1 MIEGK
6 TITPSPKLR
15 TLPVGR
21 QALSSYE
28 HGGDIYRFAAG
39 LGVSENKIVDFSA
52 SINPLGISQRVRLEI
67 CNHIGSLHNYPDSD
81 AERLSTILGKYHGVN
96 PKSIICGNGSTELI
110 YLITKALKPKNV
122 LIPTPTFSEYER
134 ACRMAN
140 FKFQISNFKLTENN
154 NFDINPD
161 EFISAM
167 KGCDTA
173 FLCNPNNPTGRL
185 LGKDSVLKI
194 AKAAK
199 KLKCYLIVDEA
210 FIDFCPEESVV
221 RSVEDNPCFIVLRS
235 MTKFYALSGLR
246 AGFGVFPL
254 NLIDRLKKFKE
265 PWTVNTLAQKAS
277 LTALD
282 DYDYANR
289 TFKLIKKE
297 KQFLEENFKKSGV
310 RFIPSDAN
318 FYLLKIENAGKAIA
332 CLRKKGILV
341 RDCSTFRGL
350 DGSYIRIAVKL
361 RKHNK
366 ILLNEIMKFYTTNNG
381 RHFRESGNPEKKNWI
396 PHSRNIGTE

>member
-1 MIEGK
+1 MIEWK
-6 TITPSPKLR
+6 TID
-15 TLPVGR
+15 
-21 QALSSYE
+21 E
-28 HGGDIYRFAAG
+28 HGGDIYRFASE

-52 SINPLGISQRVRLEI
+52 SINPLGISKQAELEI
-67 CNHIGSLHNYPDSD
+67 RKGLKSLPNYPDAEAAELRMKLSKRLGVSPD
-81 AERLSTILGKYHGVN
+81 AV
-96 PKSIICGNGSTELI
+96 ICGNGSTEVI
-110 YLITKALKPKNV
+110 YLIAKALKPKNV
-122 LIPTPTFSEYER
+122 LIPAPTFSEYER
-134 ACRMAN
+134 ACRTASYELRV
-140 FKFQISNFKLTENN
+140 KSYELKEKN
-154 NFDINPD
+154 NFDITPD
-161 EFISAM
+161 NFIKSM
-167 KGCDTA
+167 RGCDAA

-185 LGKDSVLKI
+185 LGKDGVLKI
-194 AKAAK
+194 ANAAR
-199 KLKCYLIVDEA
+199 KLKCYLVVDEA

-221 RSVEDNPCFIVLRS
+221 RSVEDNPCLIVLRS

-282 DYDYANR
+282 DHDYANR

-297 KQFLEENFKKSGV
+297 KQFFEKNFKKSGIG
-310 RFIPSDAN
+310 FIPSDAN
-318 FYLLKIENAGKAIA
+318 FYLLKIGDAGKAIA
-332 CLRKKGILV
+332 YLRKKGILV
-341 RDCSTFRGL
+341 RDCSTFSVL

-381 RHFRESGNPEKKNWI
+381 RHSRESGNPEKKNWI